1 MRKENMNSVAGITR
15 TSLIAMLGLC
25 SAFLVCPGT
34 SAALQDTTVKN
45 VAPSG
50 ESTVTTEVKSGE
62 VVYASGNDVVVKVEN
77 GAVENFTVPEGFKFQ
92 VEGKELTAQELQP
105 GMRLTQTITTTSTPH
120 LVKSVR
126 TIKGKVWHVNAPD
139 SVILRLPDQTNKKY
153 NVPKGQQFQIN
164 GEKLDIFHLKKGM
177 NITATVITESPTTV
191 TATTQNVT
199 GQNPIPKPETPPMVG
214 VLLIQLPPETE
225 KTEVAEAEQPRLPNT
240 ASELPL
246 LLLLSALS
254 IGCSIVFRPRHYR
267 RPS

>member
-1 MRKENMNSVAGITR
+1 MNSVTGITR

-25 SAFLVCPGT
+25 SAFLAYPGT

-77 GAVENFTVPEGFKFQ
+77 GAVENFTVPDGFKFQ

-105 GMRLTQTITTTSTPH
+105 GMRLTQTVTTTSTPH

-126 TIKGKVWHVNAPD
+126 TINGKVWHVNPPD
-139 SVILRLPDQTNKKY
+139 SVIVRLPDNTNKKY
-153 NVPKGQQFQIN
+153 NVPKGQQFEIN
-164 GEKLDIFHLKKGM
+164 GEKLDVFHLKKGM
-177 NITATVITESPTTV
+177 NISATVITESPTTV
-191 TATTQNVT
+191 TATSQTVT
-199 GQNPIPKPETPPMVG
+199 GQNAIPKPQTPPMVG
-214 VLLIQLPPETE
+214 VLLIQLPPENE
-225 KTEVAEAEQPRLPNT
+225 KTEVAQVAQAEQPSRLPNT

-246 LLLLSALS
+246 LLFLSALS
-254 IGCSIVFRPRHYR
+254 IACSIIFRPRRYKH
-267 RPS
+267 SS